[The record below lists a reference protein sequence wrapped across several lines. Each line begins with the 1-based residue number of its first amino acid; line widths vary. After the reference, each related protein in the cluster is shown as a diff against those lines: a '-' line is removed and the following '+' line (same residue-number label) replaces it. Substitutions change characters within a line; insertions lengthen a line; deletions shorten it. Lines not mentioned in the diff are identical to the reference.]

1 MKVNYNIRYRSVGIL
16 KGEKAIL
23 VVEDS
28 ERLNDFISSQL
39 QKNGYTVTQ
48 AFNGKQAFKNL
59 QNGYF
64 DLVILD
70 IKLGDIDGLQ
80 ILKTI
85 RAQDKILPV
94 MIISSI
100 SDDETKI
107 EGFRIGCDDYLTK
120 PFYANDMLMRV
131 ERMIARSEIGGLQH
145 VPVKQ
150 VMTAGPFEADVASQT
165 IKKNGTIITM
175 GKKYFDIMVYF
186 MNNPNV
192 VIPFKTLYE
201 QVWNKEAPDQNVVE
215 SNLYV
220 NIRNLRMLVEDDA
233 SSPSF
238 IQSVRDTGYIFIV

>member
-1 MKVNYNIRYRSVGIL
+1 MKSERS
-16 KGEKAIL
+16 IL

-39 QKNGYTVTQ
+39 TKNGYMVTQ

-59 QNGYF
+59 KNGYF

-85 RAQDKILPV
+85 RSQDKTLPV

-131 ERMIARSEIGGLQH
+131 NRMIERSKIEGLQH
-145 VPVKQ
+145 TPVQQ
-150 VMTAGPFEADVASQT
+150 VMAAGPFEADIASQT
-165 IKKNGTIITM
+165 IRKNGNPIPM
-175 GKKYFDIMVYF
+175 RKKYFDIMVYF
-186 MNNPNV
+186 MKHPNI
-192 VIPFKTLYE
+192 VIPFRTLYE
-201 QVWNKEAPDQNVVE
+201 QVWNREAVDQSSIE

-220 NIRNLRMLVEDDA
+220 NIRNLRMLIEDDTA
-233 SSPSF
+233 EPTF
-238 IQSVRDTGYIFIV
+238 IQTVRHTGYIFVA

>member
-1 MKVNYNIRYRSVGIL
+1 MKS
-16 KGEKAIL
+16 EKNIL

-39 QKNGYTVTQ
+39 TKNNYSVTQ

-59 QNGYF
+59 KNSYF

-85 RAQDKILPV
+85 RSQDKTLPV

-120 PFYANDMLMRV
+120 PFYANDMIMRV
-131 ERMIARSEIGGLQH
+131 NRMIERSKIEGFQH
-145 VPVKQ
+145 TPVHQ
-150 VMTAGPFEADVASQT
+150 VISAGPFEADIASQAL
-165 IKKNGTIITM
+165 KKNGNVIPM
-175 GKKYFDIMVYF
+175 RKKYFDIMVYF
-186 MNNPNV
+186 MKHPNI
-192 VIPFKTLYE
+192 VIPFRTLYE
-201 QVWNKEAPDQNVVE
+201 QVWNKEAADQGTIE

-220 NIRNLRMLVEDDA
+220 NIRNLRMLVEDDTTE
-233 SSPSF
+233 PSF
-238 IQSVRDTGYIFIV
+238 IQTVRHTGYIFVA

>member
-1 MKVNYNIRYRSVGIL
+1 MKIDTLLGACVL
-16 KGEKAIL
+16 KSEKAIL

-39 QKNGYTVTQ
+39 EKSGYIITR
-48 AFNGKQAFKNL
+48 ALNGKQAFKCL
-59 QNGYF
+59 QTSCY

-85 RAQDKILPV
+85 RSQDKVLPV

-120 PFYANDMLMRV
+120 PFYASDMLMRV

-150 VMTAGPFEADVASQT
+150 VITAGPFEVDVASQT
-165 IKKNGTIITM
+165 LKKNGTIIPM
-175 GKKYFDIMVYF
+175 RKKYFDIMVYF
-186 MNNPNV
+186 VNNQNV

-201 QVWNKEAPDQNVVE
+201 QVWNKEAPEQSVIE

-220 NIRNLRMLVEDDA
+220 NIRNLRMLVEDDP
-233 SSPSF
+233 SSPVF
-238 IQSVRDTGYIFIV
+238 IQSVRDTGYIFII

>member
-1 MKVNYNIRYRSVGIL
+1 
-16 KGEKAIL
+16 
-23 VVEDS
+23 
-28 ERLNDFISSQL
+28 
-39 QKNGYTVTQ
+39 
-48 AFNGKQAFKNL
+48 
-59 QNGYF
+59 
-64 DLVILD
+64 
-70 IKLGDIDGLQ
+70 
-80 ILKTI
+80 
-85 RAQDKILPV
+85 

-131 ERMIARSEIGGLQH
+131 KRMITRNEIGGLQH

-150 VMTAGPFEADVASQT
+150 TMMVGPFEADLAAQS
-165 IKKNGTIITM
+165 IKKNGTIIPM
-175 GKKYFDIMVYF
+175 RKKYFDIMVYF

-201 QVWNKEAPDQNVVE
+201 QVWNKSAPDQNNVE

-233 SSPSF
+233 SSPSY
-238 IQSVRDTGYIFIV
+238 IQSCENSSS